1 MPKRARHFTQ
11 KYPNIALALVTVI
24 IIVVGTYAPAESG
37 NNTRA
42 DRTISLLGMVVF
54 LGAFY
59 ATSRD
64 RGKINFLAVFGGTAA
79 QFILGLLVLKTK
91 AGYDVFDFIGEM
103 AKKLLGYSS
112 DGTVFLTN
120 KSVLSAGWFLIA
132 VVPAVIFF
140 VAFVQLLQYWGWI
153 GWLVGHFATVF
164 TYLLGISGAEA
175 VVAAASP
182 FIGQGESAVLIRQ
195 FMPRLTDAE
204 LHQVMT
210 SGFATIAGSVMSAYM
225 QMGIS
230 PVAIVSSCVMSIPA
244 SIALSKLRY
253 PETGEPVTRG
263 KAPLHNEEHEELAN
277 MEEGRPG
284 VRRQES
290 CYVAG
295 QVVEEEKPYNGL
307 HAVGLGSW
315 LGLKI
320 AGMIV
325 ASVLVIMAL
334 LGLADGLLGWWGS
347 YINVPQLSIQLILG
361 YLLYPVAFLL
371 GVDRTN
377 NGGSDLRKVAE
388 LLGIKIVANE
398 FVAYG
403 DLTSDP
409 QYSTLSSR
417 SRVIAMYALCGF
429 GNFSAVGIQIGA
441 LTQLAPGRSADVAR
455 VALSALITGI
465 VATLTSANIA
475 GMLIDGA
482 GLQ

>member
-1 MPKRARHFTQ
+1 M
-11 KYPNIALALVTVI
+11 I
-24 IIVVGTYAPAESG
+24 
-37 NNTRA
+37 
-42 DRTISLLGMVVF
+42 VF

-59 ATSRD
+59 LTSRN
-64 RGKINFLAVFGGTAA
+64 RGEINYLAVFGGVAA

-91 AGYDVFDFIGEM
+91 VGYDVFDFIGEM
-103 AKKLLGYSS
+103 AKKLLGYSAE
-112 DGTVFLTN
+112 GTVFLTS
-120 KSVLSAGWFLIA
+120 KSVLSAGWFLVA
-132 VVPAVIFF
+132 VAPAVIFF

-164 TYLLGISGAEA
+164 TYLLGISGVEA

-204 LHQVMT
+204 LHQIMT

-253 PETGEPVTRG
+253 PETEEPVTRG
-263 KAPLHNEEHEELAN
+263 QAPSRNETHDEQVQVN
-277 MEEGRPG
+277 MEEGHPEF
-284 VRRQES
+284 RQREGS
-290 CYVAG
+290 YAG
-295 QVVEEEKPYNGL
+295 EQVVEEERTYNSL
-307 HAVGLGSW
+307 HAVGRGSW

-325 ASVLVIMAL
+325 ASVLCIMAL
-334 LGLADGLLGWWGS
+334 IGLADGLLGWWGS
-347 YINVPQLSIQLILG
+347 YVNVPQLSIQLILG
-361 YLLYPVAFLL
+361 YVLYPVAFLL
-371 GVDRTN
+371 GVDRN
-377 NGGSDLRKVAE
+377 NDGGSDLRKVAE

-409 QYSTLSSR
+409 QYSTLSLR
-417 SRVIAMYALCGF
+417 SRIIAMYALCGF

-441 LTQLAPGRSADVAR
+441 LTQLAPSRSGDVAR

-475 GMLIDGA
+475 GMLMDGR
-482 GLQ
+482 GV